1 MIKSSRAL
9 LLATLLPASLFATG
23 QLQAHGTWLLPSSTV
38 LSAPQWITVDA
49 AVSNDMFLFNHNA
62 LAIDN
67 LQVTSP
73 DGQPAATENAL
84 KGKLRSVIDVN
95 LAQPGSYRLSLVN
108 QGANARYNLNGEAR
122 RWRGKA
128 SDIATGIPAEATD
141 VEVTESLN
149 RIETFATVGSPSAL
163 KPSGK
168 GLELLPVTHPNDLVA
183 SEPATFRFLVD
194 GKAAKALKVTL
205 VPGNRRY
212 RDQQEALEL
221 TTDKNGEIQV
231 NWPHAGM
238 YWLDADAEDNKT
250 SIKQAKVRKLAYVAT
265 LEVLP

>member
-1 MIKSSRAL
+1 MITTTSRAL
-9 LLATLLPASLFATG
+9 LLAATLLPFG

-49 AVSNDMFLFNHNA
+49 AVSNDAFLFNHNA

-67 LQVTSP
+67 LQISGP
-73 DGQPAATENAL
+73 DGQPVTTENAL

-108 QGANARYNLNGEAR
+108 QGANARYTLNGEQK

-128 SDIATGIPAEATD
+128 ADIATAIPADATD
-141 VEVTESLN
+141 LEITESFN
-149 RIETFATVGSPSAL
+149 RIETFATVGSPTLL
-163 KPSGK
+163 KPAGK
-168 GLELLPVTHPNDLVA
+168 GLELVPVTHPNDLVA
-183 SEPATFRFLVD
+183 GEVATFRFLLD
-194 GKAAKALKVTL
+194 GKPARELKVTL

-212 RDQQEALEL
+212 RDQQQELVL
-221 TTDKNGEIQV
+221 TTDKKGEIQV
-231 NWPHAGM
+231 TWPHAGM
-238 YWLDADAEDNKT
+238 YWLDADAEDGKT
-250 SIKQAKVRKLAYVAT
+250 SIKQAKLRRLAYVAT